1 MRIGLFILFI
11 FTLHLGC
18 STKVKQKPNIII
30 IITDDQGYGDI
41 GFNNN
46 SQILTSNLDLLA
58 SQSIRFNNFYVSPV
72 CAPTRSSL
80 LTGRYSLR
88 TGVTD
93 TYNGGAMMSTDE
105 LTLSEILRENNY
117 NTGIFGK
124 WHLGDSYP
132 FRPTDQG
139 FNESLIHLS
148 GGIGQVGDFTNYYAG
163 NRSYFDPILWH
174 NNEQKKYDGYCSD
187 IFTDEALKFIES
199 NKSNQFFCY
208 LSFNAP
214 HTPLQL
220 PEKYYDLYKDLDP
233 SLIYEDEK
241 IKMSKKDIN
250 DAKKIYGMITNIDH
264 NVGKLIKKLK
274 ELKID
279 KNTILIFMTDN
290 GAQQKRYASNLRG
303 LKGKVYEGGIKVP
316 FYLKFP
322 KIHGNNGKDI
332 NSLSAHIDVLPSL
345 LNLCDIEIPK
355 DIKID
360 GKNFLNKPLEER
372 SFFSYWTRKSPEL
385 YQNMS
390 LNKGKYKLVGNTNYD
405 SPIESFELFDI
416 DRDPYEIEN
425 LIDNK
430 KEVAIEMKME
440 MDNIY
445 NELINS
451 NNIINKPRII
461 IGSEYENPSFLNR
474 NDASGQ
480 RGIWAQNEI
489 FGFWRTKV
497 YKGKYNFRFKFNNL
511 NLKSGQMVIEVGSQ
525 VFSKKVETDDNGYV
539 LMENIHLNEGEF
551 DITPFFFEAS
561 NLILYPVILYN
572 AHPPLSLKTPRC
584 IAA

>member
-1 MRIGLFILFI
+1 MRICLFILFV

-18 STKVKQKPNIII
+18 TNKVKQKPNIII

-355 DIKID
+355 EKKID
-360 GKNFLNKPLEER
+360 GKNFLNKPRKER

-430 KEVAIEMKME
+430 KELAYEMKIE

-461 IGSEYENPSFLNR
+461 IGSEFENPSFLNR

-511 NLKSGQMVIEVGSQ
+511 NLTSGQMVIEVGSQ
-525 VFSKKVETDDNGYV
+525 VFSKKVETDENGYV

-551 DITPFFFEAS
+551 DITPFFRNERK
-561 NLILYPVILYN
+561 NILPFWVEINKL
-572 AHPPLSLKTPRC
+572 
-584 IAA
+584 

>member
-1 MRIGLFILFI
+1 MRGFDISRIIFLLILFI
-11 FTLHLGC
+11 SC
-18 STKVKQKPNIII
+18 TKQVEQKPNIIL

-41 GFNNN
+41 GYNGNPH
-46 SQILTSNLDLLA
+46 IKTPNLDLLA
-58 SQSIRFNNFYVSPV
+58 TNSMRFNNFYVSPV

-93 TYNGGAMMSTDE
+93 TYNGGAMMSNDE
-105 LTLSEILRENNY
+105 TTLAEILKENNY
-117 NTGIFGK
+117 QTGIFGK
-124 WHLGDSYP
+124 WHLGDNYP

-139 FNESLIHLS
+139 FHESLIHLS
-148 GGIGQVGDFTNYYAG
+148 GGIGQVGDFTNYYKG

-174 NNEQKKYDGYCSD
+174 NNEQKKYEGYCSD
-187 IFTDEALKFIES
+187 IFTDEAIKFIEE

-214 HTPLQL
+214 HTPLQV
-220 PEKYYDLYKDLDP
+220 PDKYYDLYKNVDP
-233 SLIYEDEK
+233 SVISESEK
-241 IKMSKKDIN
+241 ISMTEKN
-250 DAKKIYGMITNIDH
+250 VLDAKRIYGMVTNIDD
-264 NVGKLIKKLK
+264 NVGKLVSKLK
-274 ELKID
+274 ELNID
-279 KNTILIFMTDN
+279 QNTILIFMTDN
-290 GAQQKRYASNLRG
+290 GPQQFRYVSNLRG
-303 LKGKVYEGGIKVP
+303 LKSSVYNGGIKVP
-316 FYLKFP
+316 FYLSYP
-322 KIHGNNGKDI
+322 KIHDAGLDI
-332 NSLSAHIDVLPSL
+332 DNFSAHIDVLPSL
-345 LNLCDIEIPK
+345 LDLCDIETPK
-355 DIKID
+355 NIKID
-360 GKNFLNKPLEER
+360 GKNFLNKSREER

-405 SPIESFELFDI
+405 SPIEDFELFDI

-425 LIDNK
+425 LIDNR
-430 KEVAIEMKME
+430 KELATEMKIE

-461 IGSEYENPSFLNR
+461 IGSEFENPSFLNR

-511 NLKSGQMVIEVGSQ
+511 NLTSGQMVIEVGNQ
-525 VFSKKVETDDNGYV
+525 VFSKKVEVDDNGYA
-539 LMENIHLNEGEF
+539 LMENIDLNEGEF
-551 DITPFFFEAS
+551 DLTPFFRYERKNIFPFWVEIDR
-561 NLILYPVILYN
+561 L
-572 AHPPLSLKTPRC
+572 
-584 IAA
+584 

>member
-1 MRIGLFILFI
+1 MRRFDINKIILLLILFI
-11 FTLHLGC
+11 SC
-18 STKVKQKPNIII
+18 TKQVEQKPNIIL

-41 GFNNN
+41 GYNGNPH
-46 SQILTSNLDLLA
+46 IKTPNLDLLA
-58 SQSIRFNNFYVSPV
+58 TNSMRFNNFYVSPV

-93 TYNGGAMMSTDE
+93 TYNGGAMMSNDE
-105 LTLSEILRENNY
+105 ITLAEILKENNY
-117 NTGIFGK
+117 QTGIFGK
-124 WHLGDSYP
+124 WHLGDNYP
-132 FRPTDQG
+132 FRPMDQG
-139 FNESLIHLS
+139 FHESLIHLS
-148 GGIGQVGDFTNYYAG
+148 GGIGQVGDFTNYYKG

-174 NNEQKKYDGYCSD
+174 NNEQKKYEGYCSD
-187 IFTDEALKFIES
+187 IFTDEAIKFIED

-214 HTPLQL
+214 HTPLQVRD
-220 PEKYYDLYKDLDP
+220 KYYDLYKNVDP
-233 SLIYEDEK
+233 SVISENEK
-241 IKMSKKDIN
+241 ISMTEKNIL
-250 DAKKIYGMITNIDH
+250 DAKRIYGMVTNIDD
-264 NVGKLIKKLK
+264 NVGKVISKLK
-274 ELKID
+274 ELNID
-279 KNTILIFMTDN
+279 QNTILIFMTDN
-290 GAQQKRYASNLRG
+290 GPQQFRYVSNLRG
-303 LKGKVYEGGIKVP
+303 LKSSVYNGGIKVP
-316 FYLKFP
+316 FYLSYP
-322 KIHGNNGKDI
+322 KIHDTGLDLDNF
-332 NSLSAHIDVLPSL
+332 SAHIDVLPSL
-345 LNLCDIEIPK
+345 LDLCDIETPK
-355 DIKID
+355 NIKID
-360 GKNFLNKPLEER
+360 GKNFLNKSTEER

-390 LNKGKYKLVGNTNYD
+390 LNKGNYKLVGNTNYD

-430 KEVAIEMKME
+430 KELAYEMKIE

-461 IGSEYENPSFLNR
+461 IGSEFENPSFLNR

-489 FGFWRTKV
+489 FGFWRIKALS
-497 YKGKYNFRFKFNNL
+497 GKYNFRFKFNNL
-511 NLKSGQMVIEVGSQ
+511 NLTSGEMVIEVGSQ
-525 VFSKKVETDDNGYV
+525 VYSKKIEVDDNGYA

-551 DITPFFFEAS
+551 DLTPFFRYERKNIFPFWVEIYS
-561 NLILYPVILYN
+561 Q
-572 AHPPLSLKTPRC
+572 
-584 IAA
+584 

>member
-1 MRIGLFILFI
+1 MRICLFILFV

-18 STKVKQKPNIII
+18 TNKVKQKPNIII

-187 IFTDEALKFIES
+187 IFTNEALKFIES

-303 LKGKVYEGGIKVP
+303 LKGKVYQGGIKVP

-430 KEVAIEMKME
+430 KELANEMKIE

-451 NNIINKPRII
+451 NNIIIKPRII
-461 IGSEYENPSFLNR
+461 IGSEFENPSFLNR

-511 NLKSGQMVIEVGSQ
+511 SLTTGQMVIEVGSQ
-525 VFSKKVETDDNGYV
+525 VFSKKVETDENGYV

-551 DITPFFFEAS
+551 DLTPFFRYERKNIFPFWVEIYS
-561 NLILYPVILYN
+561 Q
-572 AHPPLSLKTPRC
+572 
-584 IAA
+584 